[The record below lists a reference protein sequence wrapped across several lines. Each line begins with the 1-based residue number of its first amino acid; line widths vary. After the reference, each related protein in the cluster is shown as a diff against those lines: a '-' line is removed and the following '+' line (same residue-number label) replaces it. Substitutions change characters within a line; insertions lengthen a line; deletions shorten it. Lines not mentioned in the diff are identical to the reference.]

1 MRIEGYPLPLLPP
14 MPQSPRPA
22 AQTPAASFPNAPA
35 ESQAAEESEPLTP
48 QERLRRLL
56 EERHSLTEAIFS
68 QSSGEGELGK
78 HIDLRV

>member
-1 MRIEGYPLPLLPP
+1 MRIEGYPLPVLPP
-14 MPQSPRPA
+14 MPHATRPA
-22 AQTPAASFPNAPA
+22 AQAPAASFPNAPA

-48 QERLRRLL
+48 QERLRRAL

-68 QSSGEGELGK
+68 QSGGEGELGK